1 VPFSSLRPPVLLRAR
16 ELGHAMRDAGGPRP
30 RRSRDHARSI
40 ARCASAAAL
49 LAAAPATAAPCSWQ
63 AAWSSSQLAPAADAQ
78 LEPEAL
84 RDATLR
90 QIVRPSLAGQRVRV
104 RFSNAFG
111 RAPLVIDAA
120 SIAQAAAPTGG
131 AIRPASLR
139 ALRFAGRAAV
149 TIPAGAEWVSDP
161 TTLPVAAFDDLA
173 VSLHL
178 ADAPEGQTAHPGS
191 RATSYLTHG
200 DRTGAADLPDARA
213 VDRWYLLAGVEV
225 ERCAA
230 PGGVV
235 AFGDSITDGYGV
247 KPNSYT
253 RWTDV
258 LARRLGGR
266 AAVLN
271 AGIGGN
277 RVLRD
282 GLGPSALARL
292 DRDVFGQAGV
302 RHLILFEGVNDIG
315 MLTRDAP
322 ADAAAHRAL
331 VEGVTGAYAQI
342 VARAHAHGITV
353 HAATILP
360 FAGSAYYHPGAESE
374 ADRRAIND
382 WIRAPGHVDGVI
394 DLDRLLRD
402 PARPAYLAARYDSG
416 DGLHP
421 NAVGY
426 RAIGEAMPLA
436 ALRR

>member
-1 VPFSSLRPPVLLRAR
+1 MAISGAFIVLEANNMEGRGPLPVADRRHLCPPQRA
-16 ELGHAMRDAGGPRP
+16 
-30 RRSRDHARSI
+30 
-40 ARCASAAAL
+40 AALALTVAL
-49 LAAAPATAAPCSWQ
+49 LAAAPAVAAPRACTWQ
-63 AAWSSSQLAPAADAQ
+63 AAWSSSQLSPATDAQ
-78 LEPEAL
+78 LEPGAL

-111 RAPLVIDAA
+111 RAPLAIDAA
-120 SIAQAAAPTGG
+120 TVALAAAPVGG
-131 AIRPASLR
+131 ALRPASVR
-139 ALRFAGRAAV
+139 PLRFAGRAAV
-149 TIPAGAEWVSDP
+149 TVPAGAEWVSDAVDMP
-161 TTLPVAAFDDLA
+161 LQAFDDLA

-178 ADAPEGQTAHPGS
+178 PVEPDGQTAHPGS

-200 DRTGAADLPDARA
+200 DRAAAVELPGARA

-235 AFGDSITDGYGV
+235 ALGDSITDGYGV
-247 KPNSYT
+247 KSNSYT

-277 RVLRD
+277 RVLLD

-315 MLTRDAP
+315 VLTRDAP
-322 ADAAAHRAL
+322 ASPDQHRAL
-331 VEGVTGAYAQI
+331 VEGVTGAFAQI
-342 VARAHAHGITV
+342 VARAHAHGIMV

-374 ADRRAIND
+374 ADRQAINA
-382 WIRAPGHVDGVI
+382 WLRVPGHVDGVI
-394 DLDRLLRD
+394 DLDKLLRD
-402 PARPAYLAARYDSG
+402 PARPTYLATRYDSG

-421 NAVGY
+421 NAAGY
-426 RAIGEAMPLA
+426 RLIGQSIPLA
-436 ALRR
+436 SLRR

>member
-1 VPFSSLRPPVLLRAR
+1 MPVADRR
-16 ELGHAMRDAGGPRP
+16 YSWPP
-30 RRSRDHARSI
+30 RR
-40 ARCASAAAL
+40 AAAFAL
-49 LAAAPATAAPCSWQ
+49 IAAQLVAAPAVAAPGACTWQ
-63 AAWSSSQLAPAADAQ
+63 AAWSSSQLSPAADAQ
-78 LEPEAL
+78 LEPGAL

-90 QIVRPSLAGQRVRV
+90 QIVRPSLAAQRVRV

-111 RAPLVIDAA
+111 RAPLTIDAA
-120 SIAQAAAPTGG
+120 TVALAAVPWGG
-131 AIRPASLR
+131 ALRPATLR
-139 ALRFAGRAAV
+139 PLRFAGQPAV
-149 TIPAGAEWVSDP
+149 TVPAGAEWVSDAVE
-161 TTLPVAAFDDLA
+161 LPLRAFDDLA

-178 ADAPEGQTAHPGS
+178 PAEPDGQTAHPGS
-191 RATSYLTHG
+191 RATSYLTRG
-200 DRTGAADLPDARA
+200 DRTGATELPGARA

-266 AAVLN
+266 VAVLN

-277 RVLRD
+277 RVLLD

-315 MLTRDAP
+315 VLTRDAP
-322 ADAAAHRAL
+322 ASPEQHRAL
-331 VEGVTGAYAQI
+331 VEGVTGAFAQI
-342 VARAHAHGITV
+342 VARAHAHGIRV

-374 ADRRAIND
+374 ADRQAINA
-382 WIRAPGHVDGVI
+382 WLRVPGHVDSVI
-394 DLDRLLRD
+394 DLDQLLRD
-402 PARPAYLAARYDSG
+402 PARPTYLATRYDSG

-421 NAVGY
+421 NAAGY
-426 RAIGEAMPLA
+426 RLIGESIPLGP
-436 ALRR
+436 LRR

>member
-1 VPFSSLRPPVLLRAR
+1 
-16 ELGHAMRDAGGPRP
+16 MRRLA
-30 RRSRDHARSI
+30 SI
-40 ARCASAAAL
+40 AVAAAL
-49 LAAAPATAAPCSWQ
+49 LSAAPAAVAAQACTWQ

-78 LEPEAL
+78 LEPGGW

-90 QIVRPSLAGQRVRV
+90 QIVRPSLAARRVRV

-111 RAPLVIDAA
+111 RAPLTIDAA
-120 SIAQAAAPTGG
+120 TMALAAAPMGG
-131 AIRPASLR
+131 VVRAATVRP
-139 ALRFAGRAAV
+139 LRFAGGIAV
-149 TIPAGAEWVSDP
+149 TVPAGAEWVSDAVD
-161 TTLPVAAFDDLA
+161 LPLRAFDDLA

-178 ADAPEGQTAHPGS
+178 PAEPDGQTAHPGS
-191 RATSYLTHG
+191 RATSYIAAG
-200 DRTGAADLPDARA
+200 DQTGVAELSGARA
-213 VDRWYLLAGVEV
+213 VDRWYFLSGVDV

-235 AFGDSITDGYGV
+235 ALGDSITDGYGV
-247 KPNSYT
+247 IPNSYA

-266 AAVLN
+266 VAVLN

-277 RVLRD
+277 RVLLD

-292 DRDVFGQAGV
+292 DRDVLGQAGV

-315 MLTRDAP
+315 VLTRDAP
-322 ADAAAHRAL
+322 ATRDQHRAL
-331 VEGVTGAYAQI
+331 VEGVIAAFAQI
-342 VARAHAHGITV
+342 VARAHAHGIMV

-374 ADRRAIND
+374 ADREAINA
-382 WIRAPGHVDGVI
+382 WLRAPGHVDGVI

-402 PARPAYLAARYDSG
+402 PARPTYLARRYDSG

-421 NAVGY
+421 NAAGY
-426 RAIGEAMPLA
+426 RLIGESIPLA
-436 ALRR
+436 RLRR